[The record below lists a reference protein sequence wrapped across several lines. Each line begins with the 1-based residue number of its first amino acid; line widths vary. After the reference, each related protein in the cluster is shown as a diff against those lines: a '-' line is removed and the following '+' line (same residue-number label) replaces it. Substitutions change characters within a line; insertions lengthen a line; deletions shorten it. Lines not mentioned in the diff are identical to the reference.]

1 MDLFIE
7 KFKNINS
14 YLLHLQYPER
24 NAEDNWLHSF
34 EIVNRI
40 LNDKTYIISKNYHIN
55 ARSTSKWFQNF
66 QVEIRDTNLVV
77 YFDFCEQ
84 EISIGSFPLPLELPH
99 IGNTQTSKTVQVDSF
114 SMKQFIIEN

>member
-24 NAEDNWLHSF
+24 NAEDNWLHSC
-34 EIVNRI
+34 EILNRI
-40 LNDKTYIISKNYHIN
+40 LNAKTYIISKNYHIN
-55 ARSTSKWFQNF
+55 AKSTSKWYQNF
-66 QVEIRDTNLVV
+66 QLEIRDTNLVV

-84 EISIGSFPLPLELPH
+84 EISVGSFPLPLELPQLGETH
-99 IGNTQTSKTVQVDSF
+99 ASKTVQVDSF
-114 SMKQFIIEN
+114 SMKQLIIEN